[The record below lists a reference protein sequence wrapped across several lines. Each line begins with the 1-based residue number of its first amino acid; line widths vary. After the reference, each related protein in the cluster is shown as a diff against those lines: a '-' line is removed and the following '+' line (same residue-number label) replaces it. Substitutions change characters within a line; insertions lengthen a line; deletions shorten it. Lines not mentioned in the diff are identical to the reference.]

1 MNGQQMECAL
11 GSGKAV
17 RPLLSIRA
25 RLILNEIAIALDMKR
40 IKDIAKTTA
49 FRSAVHIVSPDER
62 AAAGKALRDKIP
74 REQHGRWNEVK
85 GLLNTID
92 TKQTLVEWRS

>member
-1 MNGQQMECAL
+1 MASPLGMERT
-11 GSGKAV
+11 K
-17 RPLLSIRA
+17 
-25 RLILNEIAIALDMKR
+25 NIAQ
-40 IKDIAKTTA
+40 TTA
-49 FRSAVHIVSPDER
+49 SPTAAPIVSLDDR
-62 AAAGKALRDKIP
+62 VAAGKALRDKIP